1 MKRAVNILV
10 PAFLFAGFG
19 AWLGANAQST
29 NDIVNTP
36 HNLSVAG
43 PGPVTA
49 VDETQV
55 CVFCHTPHGATNAP
69 GAPLWNR
76 AITNEIYTT
85 YSSSSL
91 DAETIAG
98 QLDQPAGS
106 SKVCLSCHD
115 GTLAISSVNVLAGQ
129 LNATIPITGAGPG
142 DTMPPGEGLQ
152 TGFTRNLGTEEDK
165 KRFHR
170 EAQAAAALNHPNIAT
185 VYGIN
190 ESDGCGGLRIP
201 RPVFDELRAYTY
213 DGFSFSF
220 TADIDDEGEANAVLL
235 DPISFDERPP

>member
-1 MKRAVNILV
+1 MRRVLRIVALAL
-10 PAFLFAGFG
+10 PLAGFG
-19 AWLGANAQST
+19 AWLAANAQST

-36 HNLSVAG
+36 HNLSVSG

-49 VDETQV
+49 VDESQV

-69 GAPLWNR
+69 SAPLWNR
-76 AITNEIYTT
+76 AITTATYTT

-129 LNATIPITGAGPG
+129 FDVTIPITGAGPG
-142 DTMPPGEGLQ
+142 DTMPAGEGLL
-152 TGFTRNLGTEEDK
+152 TGFTRNLGTD
-165 KRFHR
+165 
-170 EAQAAAALNHPNIAT
+170 LSNDHPI
-185 VYGIN
+185 
-190 ESDGCGGLRIP
+190 SL
-201 RPVFDELRAYTY
+201 TY
-213 DGFSFSF
+213 D
-220 TADIDDEGEANAVLL
+220 TTLALTDGELL
-235 DPISFDERPP
+235 DPAAEAHIDVRAPGVRPLVPLEATGAGGARRDNRHQLPGLS